1 MSTIIR
7 STKFR
12 LDTKSLILRPSHSGD
27 EASIARLVELEEAPG
42 LVGDTLVAELDG
54 TIVAALSV
62 DDDQAVA
69 DIFRPTA
76 VIVGMLRHWR
86 AELIQAAPGPVRRP
100 GTLRGRLAMRRI
112 SGSRLASA

>member
-1 MSTIIR
+1 MSKTFR
-7 STKFR
+7 PTKLR
-12 LDTKSLILRPSHSGD
+12 PDWKGLILRPSHSGD
-27 EASIARLVELEEAPG
+27 ESAIARLVELEEAPG

-86 AELIQAAPGPVRRP
+86 AELIQAAPGPVRRS
-100 GTLRGRLAMRRI
+100 GTLPGRLAMRRI
-112 SGSRLASA
+112 AGSRLASA

>member
-1 MSTIIR
+1 MSTNIR
-7 STKFR
+7 STKVR
-12 LDTKSLILRPSHSGD
+12 LEGHSLILRPSHSGD
-27 EASIARLVELEEAPG
+27 EAAIARLVELEEASG

-76 VIVGMLRHWR
+76 VIVQMLRHWR
-86 AELIQAAPGPVRRP
+86 AELIQAGPGPVRRP
-100 GTLRGRLAMRRI
+100 GTLRGRLAIRRI
-112 SGSRLASA
+112 AGSRLASA